1 MPVKKVQKQKQKQTQ
16 NVIVH
21 INQKPKRRATKRKP
35 TTANPKKGTTNM
47 THFQPPI
54 SYNIP
59 PPKVNNND
67 VANLIKKLSEEQA
80 SLNESVRRA
89 VLRRTANPQSEVI
102 QDVRDADTLPN
113 RPSIRSAVLGTTAN
127 PQHEIVLDV
136 RDTETLPDR
145 PSRVHS
151 QNDVLLARLNAQ
163 ASAKSPFVFEE
174 AEAKIDDAHRVE
186 NPLVQPQTPLTNHLQ
201 FIQDFEA
208 PVLHQPQPEITFEG
222 GSGGFIQEGEADF
235 DTQPETTENLDYLL
249 VPADP
254 DRETAKDHQEF
265 HDFRKSIGLS
275 TPHQNTEILDERQRE
290 PTLAEKAEFPVAE
303 ARFLS
308 PEAPFAEAKPA
319 VEIANAE
326 KVNTKT
332 HHLLQE
338 AGIKNVKELRDVI
351 STLNIGSKY
360 PIQLTRPGTSSYKSV
375 EEISDELDAK
385 DTTLLEAKQY
395 HDKHSIV
402 SPHNVRSLKGARHG
416 KNPPKGL
423 NLDV

>member
-1 MPVKKVQKQKQKQTQ
+1 MPIKKVQKQKQKQTQ

-21 INQKPKRRATKRKP
+21 IHEKPKRRTTKRKP
-35 TTANPKKGTTNM
+35 TTANPKKGTTRM
-47 THFQPPI
+47 TNFQPPI

-59 PPKVNNND
+59 QPKTNNND
-67 VANLIKKLSEEQA
+67 DVRNLINKLSEEQA
-80 SLNESVRRA
+80 SSNASIHRA
-89 VLRRTANPQSEVI
+89 ILRRTANPQSEVI
-102 QDVRDADTLPN
+102 KDVRDADTLPN
-113 RPSIRSAVLGTTAN
+113 RQSIRSSVLGTTLN
-127 PQHEIVLDV
+127 PQHEIVQDV
-136 RDTETLPDR
+136 RETETLPYR

-151 QNDVLLARLNAQ
+151 TNDVLLARLHSQ

-174 AEAKIDDAHRVE
+174 EEARTDDVHRVE
-186 NPLVQPQTPLTNHLQ
+186 IPLVQPQTPLTNHLQ
-201 FIQDFEA
+201 FIQDFET
-208 PVLHQPQPEITFEG
+208 PILHQPEPEITFEG

-235 DTQPETTENLDYLL
+235 DTLPETTENLDYLL

-332 HHLLQE
+332 HHFLQE
-338 AGIKNVKELRDVI
+338 VGIKNVKELRDVI
-351 STLNIGSKY
+351 STFNKGSK
-360 PIQLTRPGTSSYKSV
+360 
-375 EEISDELDAK
+375 
-385 DTTLLEAKQY
+385 
-395 HDKHSIV
+395 
-402 SPHNVRSLKGARHG
+402 
-416 KNPPKGL
+416 
-423 NLDV
+423 